1 MTWPYHRRMRIHQL
15 DEANARM
22 LAHAPSVRP
31 VSTSDIIRVHRKKHP
46 YRGYA
51 EIDSPYCPP
60 FVMFCVN
67 DDAVA
72 LDTLWNGRFG
82 YEPGSLATW
91 ARLAAKSTTIADVGA
106 HVGYFSMIAALS
118 RPQATVHSFEP
129 VDQIHARLS
138 VNVRSNGVQNV
149 RLHQAGVS
157 TAMRLG
163 GDQRP
168 LLGKPAVDGLHPGAL
183 HRRRPAQAH
192 SPGLPRRCVRR
203 HETGPDQDRRGRPRD
218 VGPGRRPA
226 GPETRPARRIAG
238 GTHAAPRWTRFSRNS
253 TRSVTT
259 PTGSPN
265 STVNSFR
272 PPRRGRPRRGICCS
286 SPATDIRT
294 RNRGR
299 KPKRNREDA
308 CPTRVVRLRFTGAP

>member
-1 MTWPYHRRMRIHQL
+1 MRIHQL

-31 VSTSDIIRVHRKKHP
+31 VPTSDIIRVHRKKHP

-118 RPQATVHSFEP
+118 APQATVHSFEP

-157 TAMRLG
+157 SAAGWAEISVRFSGNLLSTGSTLEHSTDDAQLKRIRLVSLDEVFADTKLDLIKIDVEG
-163 GDQRP
+163 HEMSVLQGARQVLKRDRPSVLLEALAGAPLDP
-168 LLGKPAVDGLHPGAL
+168 LLAEFDPLGYESHWIAELDGELVP
-183 HRRRPAQAH
+183 
-192 SPGLPRRCVRR
+192 SS
-203 HETGPDQDRRGRPRD
+203 
-218 VGPGRRPA
+218 
-226 GPETRPARRIAG
+226 
-238 GTHAAPRWTRFSRNS
+238 AP
-253 TRSVTT
+253 
-259 PTGSPN
+259 
-265 STVNSFR
+265 R
-272 PPRRGRPRRGICCS
+272 PPR
-286 SPATDIRT
+286 T
-294 RNRGR
+294 RNLLFLPR
-299 KPKRNREDA
+299 D
-308 CPTRVVRLRFTGAP
+308 